1 MSHPVLAVALP
12 RLRRRTKR
20 KSRRFFRAWVP
31 SAESEA
37 HAASVPGSCVAE
49 TFDEGSQ
56 WLGHRIVPVA
66 TPLPRR
72 REGERRQERGR
83 SARDKGRLGPQ
94 LAASLATLQQSSGGF
109 LSAGVS
115 RRNWVRLHLW
125 LQKMPSRAGGL
136 SRRKSLDGG
145 QSLRWRPAC
154 PLASDRDC
162 SHS

>member
-1 MSHPVLAVALP
+1 MSRPVLVVALP

-83 SARDKGRLGPQ
+83 SARDKGRLGP
-94 LAASLATLQQSSGGF
+94 SSALPWLLFNRAVAGF
-109 LSAGVS
+109 
-115 RRNWVRLHLW
+115 
-125 LQKMPSRAGGL
+125 
-136 SRRKSLDGG
+136 
-145 QSLRWRPAC
+145 
-154 PLASDRDC
+154 
-162 SHS
+162 